1 MPSRTCKARRAGP
14 AVVLSVIVAAP
25 LWVQAQEAQLPDPN
39 LQRERTLQQQRLL
52 QESEDGARQPS
63 EEPVIIGPQ
72 PGGDGDLPELDT
84 EFELQAIRF
93 NESAFISADQLQAI
107 ADDYI
112 GRPVR
117 FADLNAMIGRI
128 NRLYAERGIISARA
142 LIPPQTIADG
152 VLQVRLVEGRLG
164 DLQIQGNTAVR
175 ESFITSRLP
184 LSAGEVVDI
193 PALRSALNRLNRTT
207 DLQVQTALK
216 AGKAPGETDLAL
228 RVTEPD
234 RLSTQFTIDNYGTES
249 TGEYRGGLLAQVY
262 APLGIDDRLTL
273 YGVGSEGAANGLLS
287 YGFPVNRYG
296 GRLDLSYSTGDIEIV
311 EGPFVPLDI
320 TGESTSYDVA
330 LNQPFQRGDR
340 LWSDV
345 YLAGSWSDSVTD
357 ISGSALSEFDV
368 TRYTLGVQLRG
379 FSDHGLW
386 TFQQGIS
393 RAEAENLFGDTED
406 TLLFNGIGSYVYR
419 FTALWSAQARAGWQY
434 ASEKTVPSPLLFQ
447 VGGVSSVRGY
457 TEGALAGARGYF
469 LNLEARYRYSPRMT
483 PFVFVD
489 HGLVDD
495 VSPDRE
501 TLSSA
506 GVGLAWQYG
515 QYLGGELSWGQTLED
530 VLPDQDSGRFHAR
543 ISLFWGGL

>member
-1 MPSRTCKARRAGP
+1 MPSRTCKGRRVCL
-14 AVVLSVIVAAP
+14 AVVVSVIVAAP
-25 LWVQAQEAQLPDPN
+25 LATQAQDAQIPDPN

-52 QESEDGARQPS
+52 QDSEEDARKPS

-72 PGGDGDLPELDT
+72 PGGEGDLPEL
-84 EFELQAIRF
+84 EAELELREIRF
-93 NESAFISADQLQAI
+93 NDSAFIAPEQLQAI
-107 ADDYI
+107 AADYTA
-112 GRPVR
+112 RPVR

-128 NRLYAERGIISARA
+128 NRIYAERGIISARA

-164 DLQIQGNTAVR
+164 KLGIEGNSATR
-175 ESFITSRLP
+175 DSFITSRLP
-184 LSAGEVVDI
+184 LAEGEVVDI
-193 PALRSALNRLNRTT
+193 PALRSALNRINRTT
-207 DLQVQTALK
+207 ELQVQTALK
-216 AGKAPGETDLAL
+216 AGEAPGETDLAL

-273 YGVGSEGAANGLLS
+273 YGVGSEGAANGLVS
-287 YGFPVNRYG
+287 YGLPVNRYG

-320 TGESTSYDVA
+320 TGDSTSYDVS

-345 YLAGSWSDSVTD
+345 YLGGSWSDSVTD
-357 ISGSALSEFDV
+357 ISGAALSEFEV

-379 FSDHGLW
+379 FSDSGIW
-386 TFQQGIS
+386 TFQQGVS
-393 RAEAENLFGDTED
+393 RAEAENLFGDTDD
-406 TLLFNGIGSYVYR
+406 TLLFNGLGSYVYR
-419 FTALWSAQARAGWQY
+419 LTDLWSAQARAGWQY
-434 ASEKTVPSPLLFQ
+434 SSEKTVPSPLLFQ
-447 VGGVSSVRGY
+447 VGGTGSVRGY

-469 LNLEARYRYSPRMT
+469 LNLEARYRYSPQMT
-483 PFVFVD
+483 SFVFVD

-501 TLSSA
+501 TVTSA
-506 GVGLAWQYG
+506 GLGLAWQYG
-515 QYLGGELSWGQTLED
+515 RYLGGELSWGQTLED
-530 VLPDQDSGRFHAR
+530 VLPDQDTGRFHAR
-543 ISLFWGGL
+543 VSLFWGGL